1 MSDPLAAILDHAD
14 ERTLDRLA
22 ELLAPRLQAR
32 LSTPAGEN
40 GWLDSRDAAAYLGLS
55 KHALHRLTA
64 ERRLPFSQDQPGAR
78 TYFKRS
84 DLDGWRESGARGPC

>member
-22 ELLAPRLQAR
+22 ELLEPRLRR
-32 LSTPAGEN
+32 LKAPTTGD
-40 GWLDSRDAAAYLGLS
+40 GWLDSRDAAAYLGIS

-64 ERRLPFSQDQPGAR
+64 ERRIPFSQDTPGSR

-84 DLDGWRESGARGPC
+84 DLDGWRESGARGLR